1 MISIIIMDSILS
13 HCLTNDL
20 GLFPHF
26 AYSRGQMPVLMLS
39 CAASLH
45 LIFSELD

>member
-13 HCLTNDL
+13 HCLTNDP
-20 GLFPHF
+20 GLCPLF

-39 CAASLH
+39 CAARFH
-45 LIFSELD
+45 LIFSELE